1 MKLEIA
7 KYVTVFIIVALLGWA
22 FYSERN
28 SPSRKYKPRIRQQQ
42 AYKMIK
48 EIHEHLGLG
57 E

>member
-7 KYVTVFIIVALLGWA
+7 KYITIFIISGLLAWA
-22 FYSERN
+22 FWSDSNCPPE
-28 SPSRKYKPRIRQQQ
+28 KYVPRIRQQQ
-42 AYKMIK
+42 AFKMVK